1 VIAELRTYY
10 YYYCVR
16 TISHVVCQREAM
28 MLGRFVML
36 VNLNLTLHSPM
47 MMASGVHRPFK
58 FSSCL
63 ARSIYLSSMVVV
75 VVVVVIAYYYSA
87 RVLRA
92 KFLRPTRGMCT
103 VPTWDHRDGF
113 LLKNTTC
120 YGGPLL
126 GCRDAGKKS

>member
-1 VIAELRTYY
+1 MVNGGSGSGSGGY
-10 YYYCVR
+10 
-16 TISHVVCQREAM
+16 
-28 MLGRFVML
+28 RF
-36 VNLNLTLHSPM
+36 
-47 MMASGVHRPFK
+47 
-58 FSSCL
+58 
-63 ARSIYLSSMVVV
+63 
-75 VVVVVIAYYYSA
+75 YYSA